1 VDKSRSVPDRE
12 GTFQRKES
20 MSEAEKSGLGTIETP
35 DLGAWIRETRI
46 RLEAP
51 SPPVESQTESR
62 RPSRTLLGSM
72 IFQPALNK
80 KRSIRFLS
88 VRRWRASTKERDLD
102 LLKEAKELCEE
113 PFIRDVAREIAEVAW
128 ELVQNVQ
135 GMRVTNPPPGATE
148 PGRKHFATELAREV
162 ARILEMEHVDT
173 FSPRPRGSASHPGH
187 YDNRGDLV
195 FAAKPPC
202 GPYLLL
208 DDVATSGT
216 TLEECAREL
225 KRFGMVL
232 PIVWVYEVK
241 QS

>member
-1 VDKSRSVPDRE
+1 
-12 GTFQRKES
+12 
-20 MSEAEKSGLGTIETP
+20 MSKAEKLHLAKVGTP
-35 DLGAWIRETRI
+35 DLRAWIRETRSQ
-46 RLEAP
+46 LEAVP
-51 SPPVESQTESR
+51 LSVEQQTEDR
-62 RPSRTLLGSM
+62 QVPKALLGSM

-88 VRRWRASTKERDLD
+88 VRRWRASTKERDLE
-102 LLKEAKELCEE
+102 LLKEAKESCDQGLVRE
-113 PFIRDVAREIAEVAW
+113 VAREIAEVTR
-128 ELVQNVQ
+128 ELVHNMQ

-162 ARILEMEHVDT
+162 ARILEVEHAET
-173 FSPRPRGSASHPGH
+173 FNPRPRGSASHPGH
-187 YDNRGDLV
+187 YDNRGDLL
-195 FAAKPPC
+195 FSATPPC
-202 GPYLLL
+202 GPYLLV

-232 PIVWVYEVK
+232 PVVWVYEVK